1 MFESMHGPGLSKK
14 HVLWSERTEKEN
26 KSVSMHRVYVS
37 TLFVVTLLAHFS
49 RKPGKSTAVAGD
61 EAKAGLQE
69 FIAWLAPSLQC
80 AINFDL
86 GEHHPTYQ
94 LEVDDGQA
102 SLADLCK
109 SNGYKAKMPGQIC
122 FKNCGAMFLN
132 FWGSSFFFTEPAC
145 FSLDHAGGS
154 STIPM
159 KARGWLPLS
168 AVLAFLTQRPQLKW
182 LAAQL
187 LDGVARK
194 ADTSIPFLKLP
205 QECLE
210 VSFESRRLRDPMLRA
225 RALQLCRARFG
236 KGKTGAK
243 NRVDKGASAATKAR
257 RRADAAAA
265 KAIVTC
271 RDKAQERSQYLV
283 AARQAFAGSNRVCVA
298 FDASRG
304 GGRKRTNFACLD
316 LCSGWSCWAPPQARI
331 APKFY
336 SA

>member
-1 MFESMHGPGLSKK
+1 QCRQSWCPMFESMHGPGLSKK

-109 SNGYKAKMPGQIC
+109 SNGYKAKMPG
-122 FKNCGAMFLN
+122 
-132 FWGSSFFFTEPAC
+132 
-145 FSLDHAGGS
+145 GS

-168 AVLAFLTQRPQLKW
+168 AVLAFLMQRPQLKW

-283 AARQAFAGSNRVCVA
+283 AA
-298 FDASRG
+298 
-304 GGRKRTNFACLD
+304 
-316 LCSGWSCWAPPQARI
+316 
-331 APKFY
+331 
-336 SA
+336 